1 MQYVDKAGLEKNSPK
16 MKDYT
21 DNKIGNIEQILD
33 EIKWGG
39 DLMSLADKSNYLI
52 ETKNQIKRSNKRKRC

>member
-1 MQYVDKAGLEKNSPK
+1 

>member
-1 MQYVDKAGLEKNSPK
+1 MQYVDKAGLERTVQK

-33 EIKWGG
+33 EING
-39 DLMSLADKSNYLI
+39 
-52 ETKNQIKRSNKRKRC
+52 EVV